1 MGAFFIMKQ
10 YRQKFNASPWRCI
23 PLLPMQLVAVIFLIL
38 LFCEKCIAADDFYT
52 INNASA
58 SALKAKHTELRKQL
72 DNNQFNRALFLHSEE
87 SSHDLKGEIYA
98 VVDYPFSAFNS
109 ALSNPL
115 HWCDAMTLN
124 LNVKYCHMASNPS
137 GNDLTLNIGKKYF
150 QALQDTYQIEFKY
163 QEIITTPNYYQA
175 EFDAK
180 EGPLGTS
187 DYRILIEATPLKD
200 GHTFLHFTYAYSFGM
215 AGRLAMQTYLAT
227 LGRNKIGFTVIGK
240 QSSGESIYI
249 QGVRGV
255 VERNTMRYYL
265 AVDAYLAA
273 LTAPTDT
280 QLEKS
285 LQNWYS
291 SSEQY
296 ASQLHEV
303 ELDEYLDMKR
313 KEYQRQQTIQ

>member
-1 MGAFFIMKQ
+1 MKKYSQISKLNAWRSAILLTIIFYGLFISEKSFAADEV
-10 YRQKFNASPWRCI
+10 YAANAS
-23 PLLPMQLVAVIFLIL
+23 VA
-38 LFCEKCIAADDFYT
+38 
-52 INNASA
+52 
-58 SALKAKHTELRKQL
+58 ALKAKHTELSKQL
-72 DNNQFNRALFLHSEE
+72 ENNQFNRALFLHSEE

-98 VVDYPFSAFNS
+98 VVDYPFSTFNS
-109 ALSNPL
+109 ALSNPA
-115 HWCDAMTLN
+115 HWCDAMVLN
-124 LNVKYCHMASNPS
+124 LNVKYCHMASNQ
-137 GNDLTLNIGKKYF
+137 NVNILTLNIGKKYF
-150 QALQDTYQIEFKY
+150 QPLSDTYRIDFKY
-163 QEIITTPNYYQA
+163 QDIITTSNYFVA

-200 GHTFLHFTYAYSFGM
+200 GHTFLHFTYSYSFGM

-227 LGRNKIGFTVIGK
+227 VGRNKVGFSITGK
-240 QSSGESIYI
+240 HNDGQPIYI

-273 LTAPTDT
+273 LTAPTDA
-280 QLEKS
+280 QLTKS
-285 LQNWYS
+285 LQYWYS
-291 SSEQY
+291 NSEQY

-313 KEYQRQQTIQ
+313 KEFQRQQTQQ

>member
-1 MGAFFIMKQ
+1 MKQ
-10 YRQKFNASPWRCI
+10 YSQVLKVGAWRSVS
-23 PLLPMQLVAVIFLIL
+23 MLVIL
-38 LFCEKCIAADDFYT
+38 LFSLLISEKSFAIDEVYAV
-52 INNASA
+52 NASVA
-58 SALKAKHTELRKQL
+58 ALKAKHTELSKQL
-72 DNNQFNRALFLHSEE
+72 ENNQFNRALFLHSEE

-98 VVDYPFSAFNS
+98 VVDYPFSTFNS
-109 ALSNPL
+109 ALSNPA
-115 HWCDAMTLN
+115 HWCDAMVLN

-137 GNDLTLNIGKKYF
+137 GNVLTLNVGKKYF
-150 QALQDTYQIEFKY
+150 QPLTDTYRVEFKY
-163 QEIITTPNYYQA
+163 QDIITTPNYFLA

-215 AGRLAMQTYLAT
+215 TGRFAMQTYLAT
-227 LGRNKIGFTVIGK
+227 VGRSKIGFTITGK
-240 QSSGESIYI
+240 HGDGQPIYI
-249 QGVRGV
+249 QGTRGV

-265 AVDAYLAA
+265 AIDAYLAA
-273 LTAPTDT
+273 LTVPADF

-285 LQNWYS
+285 LQYWYS
-291 SSEQY
+291 NSEQY

-313 KEYQRQQTIQ
+313 KEYQRQQTPQ